1 MSPVAGAHVP
11 AFHCCEAAQAIRSF
25 DPMIDLNPLHHAA
38 HQITGDM
45 AVRFNRATAADLMRW
60 AAALRALA
68 DQMIKAAVAASASEP
83 RP

>member
-1 MSPVAGAHVP
+1 MIDGPT
-11 AFHCCEAAQAIRSF
+11 
-25 DPMIDLNPLHHAA
+25 IDLNRLHHAA

-45 AVRFNRATAADLMRW
+45 ALKFNKAVPADLERW

-68 DQMIKAAVAASASEP
+68 DQMTKAASEP